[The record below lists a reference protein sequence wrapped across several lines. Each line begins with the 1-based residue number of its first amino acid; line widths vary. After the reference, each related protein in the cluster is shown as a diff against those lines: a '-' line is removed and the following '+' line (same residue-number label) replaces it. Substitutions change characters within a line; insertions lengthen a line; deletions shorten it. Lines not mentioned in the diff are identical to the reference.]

1 MKTKKAVVGT
11 AKTKLRHYR
20 PYSESARLSRGDLKE
35 NLGLLLFRLQDRLT
49 EHQSKIGWQ
58 LFDVLLRQYLTG

>member
-35 NLGLLLFRLQDRLT
+35 NLGLLLFHLQNPLT
-49 EHQSKIGWQ
+49 QKQHKLGWK
-58 LFDVLLRQYLTG
+58 LFEVLLRLYLTG